1 MRENSTEI
9 ALSVRGL
16 RKSFPVKGG
25 TFIQRDIAAVKA
37 VDDISFDLR
46 KGKRSASSAS
56 PAAESPR
63 WDDVSFG

>member
-46 KGKRSASSAS
+46 KGETLGLVGA
-56 PAAESPR
+56 
-63 WDDVSFG
+63 